1 MNRLENLLAH
11 SPSRGLR
18 ALQTRVWLVSL
29 SCALVACVPH
39 LLAQGQG
46 ASDDVGPIANA
57 LRNHD
62 FAHALSLSQAA
73 LIKHPGD
80 LRIWSLR
87 GMASAGMG
95 NLPQALSAYHSALK
109 LDSKYLPA
117 LEGAAQTEFQ
127 MGHNT
132 ARPLL
137 ESVLAQR
144 PEDPTSHAMLGVL
157 DYRARNCSGA
167 LEHFQ
172 KAAGEIASQ
181 PGALSEYGAC
191 LALLNREEDAVT
203 AFAQALALQP
213 DKREAR
219 YNLALAQWDAHRAD
233 DALATLQPLMDATLA
248 DADALDLGAEISEA
262 SGDTPRATGILRNAI
277 LADPKKVDSYLQFAM
292 LSYDHASPQVGIDM
306 LNAGLTQL
314 PNEPRL
320 YLVRGILLTQLGEFV
335 RAAEDFD
342 TASRIDPQLSFLRVA
357 AGLVKSQQ
365 HKPAEALKEFRAD
378 VKAHPNEAYA
388 HYLLAEELLEEGKPE
403 GSPEYKEEVDAAE
416 RAVKLDPKLVA
427 AHDLLSAVY
436 LENEHTDLAI
446 EHGRA
451 ALALDPNDQQAV
463 YHLIVAMRKSDQKD
477 QVPALLKRLVDLRA
491 NAKSDQTSSRR
502 YRLSEGPDPA
512 NPKTPDQR

>member
-1 MNRLENLLAH
+1 
-11 SPSRGLR
+11 
-18 ALQTRVWLVSL
+18 
-29 SCALVACVPH
+29 
-39 LLAQGQG
+39 LLAQSQG
-46 ASDDVGPIANA
+46 ARDDVAPIADA

-62 FAHALSLSQAA
+62 FTHALSLSQAA
-73 LIKHPGD
+73 LVEHPRD
-80 LRIWSLR
+80 VRIWSLR

-95 NLPQALSAYHSALK
+95 NLPQALSAYRSALK
-109 LDSKYLPA
+109 LDPKYLPA

-127 MGHNT
+127 MGHGT

-144 PEDPTSHAMLGVL
+144 PDDPTPNAMLGVL
-157 DYRARNCSGA
+157 DYREGNCSGA

-172 KAAGEIASQ
+172 KATGAIAGQ
-181 PGALSEYGAC
+181 PVALSEYGAC
-191 LALLNREEDAVT
+191 LALLDREEDAVA

-213 DKREAR
+213 ARREAR

-233 DALATLQPLMDATLA
+233 DALATLQPLMDATPP

-262 SGDTPRATGILRNAI
+262 RGDTPRATGILRNAI
-277 LADPKKVDSYLQFAM
+277 VADPKKIDSYLQFAM

-320 YLVRGILLTQLGEFV
+320 YLVRGILLTQLGEFG

-342 TASRIDPQLSFLRVA
+342 SASRIDPQLSFLGVA

-365 HKPAEALKEFRAD
+365 HQPAEALKEFRAD

-403 GSPEYKEEVDAAE
+403 GSAEYKEEVDAAE

-427 AHDLLSAVY
+427 AHDLLSTVY
-436 LENEHTDLAI
+436 LENGHTDLAI

-491 NAKSDQTSSRR
+491 NAKSDQASSRR
-502 YRLSEGPDPA
+502 YRLSEGTDPT
-512 NPKTPDQR
+512 NPKTP